1 MEIGN
6 RKVGRSLIIY
16 MRIYN
21 QSIKTFILLILIFF
35 SFFNICL
42 AEQPAPSRPSLQ
54 DAFDISSKDKPLNS
68 AASQGAG
75 FDTGVEANTI
85 IGAIIK
91 IVLGLMG
98 AIFLVL
104 AIYGGYTWMMARGNE
119 EMVEK
124 AKNTLTNAIIG
135 IVIVM
140 AAYAISYFILS
151 QISTKALK
159 NDTSGIGSYPPNSQ
173 N

>member
-1 MEIGN
+1 MEIGD
-6 RKVGRSLIIY
+6 RKTTN
-16 MRIYN
+16 MKIYN
-21 QSIKTFILLILIFF
+21 QSLKIFILLTLTFF
-35 SFFNICL
+35 VAANICL
-42 AEQPAPSRPSLQ
+42 ADNLNLKN
-54 DAFDISSKDKPLNS
+54 AFEVDQGKPLNS
-68 AASQGAG
+68 AASAGAG
-75 FDTGVEANTI
+75 FDTTVGANTI
-85 IGAIIK
+85 IGFVLQT
-91 IVLGLMG
+91 VLGLMG

-140 AAYAISYFILS
+140 AAYAISYFVLS

-159 NDTSGIGSYPPNSQ
+159 NDISIDSGIWKNILK
-173 N
+173 NL